1 MKCIE
6 DTFPST
12 CYCKTFEFFIDLLNV
27 DKKYTMLQGKYRYT
41 KDIYGVE
48 VFETQGRNPPF
59 PTAFLYNWNEC
70 TLPRFVFD
78 WNVHHNGF
86 HVLEKPAS
94 A

>member
-48 VFETQGRNPPF
+48 VFETQGRKSPP
-59 PTAFLYNWNEC
+59 PHSL
-70 TLPRFVFD
+70 
-78 WNVHHNGF
+78 
-86 HVLEKPAS
+86 S
-94 A
+94 I